1 MEGGNIHSVYGTGQ
15 LWLMKKNPNHADQG
29 CVTRTKCKTARMN
42 RGVVNGARP
51 NLSEPTNMLSRKE
64 EFMEINQV

>member
-1 MEGGNIHSVYGTGQ
+1 
-15 LWLMKKNPNHADQG
+15 MKKNPNHADQG

-64 EFMEINQV
+64 EFMQINQV